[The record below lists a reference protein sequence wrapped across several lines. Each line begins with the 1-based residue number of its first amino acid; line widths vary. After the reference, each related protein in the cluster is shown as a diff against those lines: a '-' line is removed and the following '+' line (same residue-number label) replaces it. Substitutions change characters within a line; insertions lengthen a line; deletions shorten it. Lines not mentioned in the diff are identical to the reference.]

1 MLKTTDIFS
10 KDYNGQ
16 QNIKRLKALFAD
28 VEIRTWL
35 LSKSF
40 DYNNYAVKTVLLF
53 MLLYA
58 FIDRRRKERV
68 GRFQKM
74 CSVFSWYFS
83 ISLSDIL
90 KPF

>member
-40 DYNNYAVKTVLLF
+40 DYII
-53 MLLYA
+53 ML
-58 FIDRRRKERV
+58 
-68 GRFQKM
+68 
-74 CSVFSWYFS
+74 
-83 ISLSDIL
+83 
-90 KPF
+90 